1 MENPRSEDEK
11 IIKNIGNLFRLKKK
25 LILRDI
31 KNLFEYKKEKE
42 NYNKPVR
49 VNNFRSN
56 NYIEY
61 KSNCDNSR
69 ILSVEEYLNKI
80 RPYLKGIINNLKK
93 SDTWK
98 IQLKITINFISSDD
112 DNDEERVIN

>member
-1 MENPRSEDEK
+1 MMENPKSEDEK

-25 LILRDI
+25 KKLILRDI
-31 KNLFEYKKEKE
+31 KKLFEYKKEKE

-49 VNNFRSN
+49 VNNFRCN

-69 ILSVEEYLNKI
+69 IL
-80 RPYLKGIINNLKK
+80 
-93 SDTWK
+93 
-98 IQLKITINFISSDD
+98 
-112 DNDEERVIN
+112 